1 MSRKG
6 GMKTIIIMLV
16 MVGLIVGYYL
26 YLSSRTE
33 DGLPKDEE
41 QIVEEMT
48 PVQELLVRA
57 DYREYPATPVQVLK
71 YYNEI
76 TSCFYNEEYSE
87 NELDQLALLARSLY
101 DPELVRNQ
109 TQEDYLSKLRDDI
122 ATFKAGNITIYNYSI
137 TPATD
142 VEYFEYEGYECARL
156 YCIYSLKSGTIYQSS
171 KQVFI
176 MRKDNEGHWKILGFD
191 LVKEEDEE

>member
-6 GMKTIIIMLV
+6 GIKTIIIVLV
-16 MVGLIVGYYL
+16 MVGLIVSYYL

-71 YYNEI
+71 YYNEV

-122 ATFKAGNITIYNYSI
+122 AVFKAGNITIYNYSI

-156 YCIYSLKSGTIYQSS
+156 YCIYNLKSGTYYQSS

-176 MRKDNEGHWKILGFD
+176 MRKDSEGHWKILGFD